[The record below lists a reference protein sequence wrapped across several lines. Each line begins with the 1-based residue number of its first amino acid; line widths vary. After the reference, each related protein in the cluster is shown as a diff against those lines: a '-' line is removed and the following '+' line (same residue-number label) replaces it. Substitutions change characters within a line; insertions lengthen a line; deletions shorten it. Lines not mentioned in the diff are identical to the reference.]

1 MASAARASSPTGL
14 AWSTVLLAGLVLA
27 LSNFMVVLDTTIAN
41 VSISHIAGGLGI
53 SPSEGTWVITSYAVA
68 EAICVPLT
76 GWLARR
82 FGEVRVFV
90 AGLIGFGIFS
100 FLCGVAPSLGALVA
114 FRVGQ
119 GLAGGPLM
127 PISQTLLLRIFPKEK
142 HGMATGIWAM
152 TTIVAPIFGPILGGT
167 ISDNWGWNW
176 IFFINVPIAVI
187 CAIAAATLLRK
198 AESRTER
205 VPVDVTGLSLLV
217 IAVGA
222 LQVMLDLGREH
233 DWFGSPFI
241 VILAVIAA
249 AGFAFL
255 IAWEL
260 FDRHPIVDLKV
271 FRHRGFTFSVL
282 ALTFTYGAF
291 FASLVIIPQWLQ
303 SSLGYTATWA
313 GWATATNGMSA
324 LLMAPVAAMLSQ
336 KVDPRIL
343 VSGGIVWLAV
353 TSLTRVFWWTSGADF
368 WTLALPQLIQGAG
381 MPFFF
386 IPVTTLALGAVDDD
400 EVASAAG
407 LMNFLRTMSGAV
419 ATAIGVTMWENG
431 AQRARD
437 TLSGTLNDTQSSM
450 QVLQAHGFGVEQSR
464 QFVSQ
469 LVDAQANAI
478 TTVNL
483 FELFA
488 AIFLGAAAIIWLAPK
503 PKHAVNPGAAH

>member
-1 MASAARASSPTGL
+1 MERASPFATTMSGGTL
-14 AWSTVLLAGLVLA
+14 VLAGLVLA

-41 VSISHIAGGLGI
+41 VSVPHIAGGLGI
-53 SPSEGTWVITSYAVA
+53 SPTEGTWVITSYAVA

-90 AGLIGFGIFS
+90 AGVIGFGIFS
-100 FLCGVAPSLGALVA
+100 FLCGIAPSLGALVA

-127 PISQTLLLRIFPKEK
+127 PISQTLLMRIFPKEK
-142 HGMATGIWAM
+142 HGMAMALWSM

-176 IFFINVPIAVI
+176 IFFINIPVALI
-187 CAIAAATLLRK
+187 CAAASVALLRNS
-198 AESRTER
+198 ESKTEK
-205 VPVDVTGLSLLV
+205 VPVDTIGLSLLV
-217 IAVGA
+217 LAVGA
-222 LQVMLDLGREH
+222 LQIMLDLGRER

-241 VILAVIAA
+241 SQLALVAFV
-249 AGFAFL
+249 GFAFL
-255 IAWEL
+255 ILWEL

-271 FRHRGFTFSVL
+271 FRHRGFTISVIS
-282 ALTFTYGAF
+282 LTFTYGAF
-291 FASLVIIPQWLQ
+291 FASLVVIPQWLQ
-303 SSLGYTATWA
+303 TSLGYTATWA
-313 GWATATNGMSA
+313 GYATAWNGVA
-324 LLMAPVAAMLSQ
+324 AVFMAPVAAILSQ
-336 KVDPRIL
+336 KVDPRLL

-353 TSLTRVFWWTSGADF
+353 TSLTRVIWWTSGADF

-386 IPVTTLALGAVDDD
+386 VPLTTLALGAVNED

-431 AQRARD
+431 GQSARD
-437 TLSGTLNDTQSSM
+437 SLTATMNGTSSSM
-450 QVLQAHGFGVEQSR
+450 SVLQAHGFSLEQSR
-464 QFVSQ
+464 QYISQ
-469 LVDAQANAI
+469 MVDAQANAVS
-478 TTVNL
+478 TVNL

-488 AIFLGAAAIIWLAPK
+488 AVFAVAAAIIWLAPK
-503 PKHAVNPGAAH
+503 PAHAVAAGAGH